1 MRAAE
6 GKPAGSGSNRIES
19 NRILKGARPS
29 CRASDVGRRLNRPG
43 WSRSPSSHS
52 NFPSQRS
59 LSLSPIWDEPRDWR
73 LYSIAATLA
82 PYPIPEGERARGNGL
97 GRV

>member
-1 MRAAE
+1 
-6 GKPAGSGSNRIES
+6 
-19 NRILKGARPS
+19 
-29 CRASDVGRRLNRPG
+29 
-43 WSRSPSSHS
+43 
-52 NFPSQRS
+52 
-59 LSLSPIWDEPRDWR
+59 LSPIWDEPRDWR